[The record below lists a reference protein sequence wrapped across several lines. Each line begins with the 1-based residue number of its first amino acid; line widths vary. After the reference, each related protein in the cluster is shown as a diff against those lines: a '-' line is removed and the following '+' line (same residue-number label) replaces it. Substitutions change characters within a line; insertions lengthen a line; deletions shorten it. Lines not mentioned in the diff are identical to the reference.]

1 MNSSQYIKFWNRII
15 REATIICRHEQPQID
30 DQCDMSDHKFQRPH
44 RLSDHCPY
52 IVLVINCKVSL
63 RISPYCTLQCQIV
76 EIHTWTLWFRIS
88 IKYFMWNMQVRASNN
103 WMNVLSFRSD
113 HNSSLSN
120 HFTNKVQSY
129 LEHIGSL
136 TSQKGD
142 FWVGEQQ
149 CVLLFAF
156 SRGWAIL
163 FPKCKT
169 CEQTRYKSEYFLG
182 DTDV

>member
-1 MNSSQYIKFWNRII
+1 MNSSQYIKFSNRII

-44 RLSDHCPY
+44 RLSDHFSLY
-52 IVLVINCKVSL
+52 IVLAINCKVSL

-76 EIHTWTLWFRIS
+76 EIHVNAMIRNFNQILHVE
-88 IKYFMWNMQVRASNN
+88 YASLGLQTIE
-103 WMNVLSFRSD
+103 WMCYHSD

-120 HFTNKVQSY
+120 HFTNKVQSC

-142 FWVGEQQ
+142 FLVGEQQ